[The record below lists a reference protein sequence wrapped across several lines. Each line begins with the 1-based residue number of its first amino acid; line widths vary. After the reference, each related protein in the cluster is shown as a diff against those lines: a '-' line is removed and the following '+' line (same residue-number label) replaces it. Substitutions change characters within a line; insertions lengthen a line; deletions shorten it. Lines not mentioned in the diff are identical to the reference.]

1 MNKETLD
8 LLAHELGEIYHWE
21 EECPGVYY
29 LSILTTIEE
38 GGEYY
43 AVLEGAPITQEARAI
58 GRRLKDVPV
67 LLYPLEAEDGA
78 WTVVE
83 YEILRYQTAR
93 GLPMPEGKSR
103 REAALYG
110 AELRPDYFGA
120 YPVPFLTPWG
130 HTLRHRLLDN
140 GIYWIEAERC
150 VEVLA
155 VCYPIWDGELSEGLW
170 EVGRKLDAEGEI
182 GYIYFLK
189 ETACVAIWELLR
201 LRPALLTT
209 GLIRKTELMNAIWEH
224 QPGYAL
230 GYNAQEQAGLND
242 ALGLLLYAL
251 GVEDRELESSP
262 EHMITLT
269 EEAGTEFI
277 GFWR

>member
-1 MNKETLD
+1 MGIFLTDIPERATTSRYLD
-8 LLAHELGEIYHWE
+8 
-21 EECPGVYY
+21 P
-29 LSILTTIEE
+29 
-38 GGEYY
+38 
-43 AVLEGAPITQEARAI
+43 
-58 GRRLKDVPV
+58 KFFPV

-93 GLPMPEGKSR
+93 GLPMPEGKSL

-130 HTLRHRLLDN
+130 HTLRHRPLDN
-140 GIYWIEAERC
+140 GIYWIETEQC

-155 VCYPIWDGELSEGLW
+155 VCYPIWDGDLSEGLW
-170 EVGRKLDAEGEI
+170 EVGRKLDAEGEM
-182 GYIYFLK
+182 GYRYFLK

>member
-1 MNKETLD
+1 M
-8 LLAHELGEIYHWE
+8 
-21 EECPGVYY
+21 
-29 LSILTTIEE
+29 
-38 GGEYY
+38 
-43 AVLEGAPITQEARAI
+43 
-58 GRRLKDVPV
+58 
-67 LLYPLEAEDGA
+67 
-78 WTVVE
+78 
-83 YEILRYQTAR
+83 
-93 GLPMPEGKSR
+93 
-103 REAALYG
+103 
-110 AELRPDYFGA
+110 
-120 YPVPFLTPWG
+120 
-130 HTLRHRLLDN
+130 
-140 GIYWIEAERC
+140 
-150 VEVLA
+150 
-155 VCYPIWDGELSEGLW
+155 CYPIWDGDLSEGLW
-170 EVGRKLDAEGEI
+170 EVGRKLDAEGEM
-182 GYIYFLK
+182 GYRYFLK